1 MSEPYSRWLSLYTAQ
16 ISKYQDKRGLFM
28 KDIVKID
35 PFLYGY
41 FLDETL
47 EHGERVGLALL
58 YAAKNIELRFS
69 RRLLPET
76 AFETK
81 YGSSGYSPSEGLWF
95 NTDNIMR
102 LADEFP
108 EHKETLHRYVEEI
121 NMFRSKAKL
130 LNCGVTDNLNRSG
143 AEWGGGWGG
152 HSNPDYGRIINF
164 GTDHIRS
171 IIAENRDKYPD
182 EAWFYRSCSC
192 ALDAIDIVGE
202 RYRLAAVEKA
212 ESCENDDDKAFLM
225 RMAKAFETVPKKPAY
240 DFTSAMCSFM
250 LIFALDGSD
259 SPGRFDQYMY
269 PSYLKTENKE
279 EITDLLDRLWDYFYE
294 HRSWNLCISGSDEK
308 FNDESNGL
316 TYDILAMVRKKGYN
330 TPNLTCRVH
339 KNTPHKLWSEIA
351 DTLAIGTGLP
361 ALYNDDVVCTALEKI
376 GIPPEDSHDYCM
388 NGCNQIDIFG
398 KSHMGLEDGE
408 VIFAKCLEFAL
419 HNGVDAMTGELISIR
434 TGDPTDFETYERFER
449 AFMEQ
454 LEFVTYNSCSSAN
467 SYQHLRGVFEPHPL
481 RSCLIEGCLENGR
494 DYRNGGPIYNHGQ
507 ILAEGIADT
516 GDSLYAVK
524 KLVFD
529 EKKYTM
535 SELIAA
541 LNANF
546 EGYEQ
551 LHCDFKNCEKFGNDI
566 ESVDIITARALNRFF
581 TVLKRNNT
589 YRGGVFTGG
598 CSTFN
603 RAASYGS
610 QTAALPN
617 GKLKGEPLLADSIA
631 ATPGRDTNGPTAQI
645 KSVLR
650 FNHTDACSGFVFQNK
665 FDKKLFDGEKG
676 KASFVALAK
685 AYFAGGG
692 QQYTVTV
699 VSPED
704 LLDAKE
710 HPENYRNLIVRVG
723 GYSDYFVNLDAEL
736 QDNVIERTFSNV

>member
-1 MSEPYSRWLSLYTAQ
+1 MISLA
-16 ISKYQDKRGLFM
+16 
-28 KDIVKID
+28 KID

-58 YAAKNIELRFS
+58 NAAKNIEIRFS
-69 RRLLPET
+69 EKLLPET
-76 AFETK
+76 SFETK
-81 YGSSGYSPSEGLWF
+81 YGTSFYTPSEGLRF
-95 NTDNIMR
+95 EIDNIEK
-102 LADEFP
+102 LTEEFP
-108 EHKETLHRYVEEI
+108 EHKETLKEYIEKI
-121 NMFRSKAKL
+121 KIFRSKSQR
-130 LNCGVTDNLNRSG
+130 LNCELTDSLDRSG

-164 GTDHIRS
+164 GTEYIRS
-171 IIAENRDKYPD
+171 VIAENRVKYPD
-182 EAWFYRSCSC
+182 EDWFYRSCSYT
-192 ALDAIDIVGE
+192 LDAIDIIGE
-202 RYRLAAVEKA
+202 RYREEALKKA
-212 ESCENDDDKAFLM
+212 EKCENADDKAFLI
-225 RMAKAFETVPKKPAY
+225 RVAKAFESVPKKPAY

-269 PSYLKTENKE
+269 PAYTKTENKAE
-279 EITDLLDRLWDYFYE
+279 VTDLLDRLWEYFHS
-294 HRSWNLCISGSDEK
+294 HRSWNLCISGSDENW
-308 FNDESNGL
+308 NDESNEL
-316 TYDILAMVRKKGYN
+316 TYEILAMVRKKGYN

-339 KNTPHKLWSEIA
+339 KNTPEKLWNAIA
-351 DTLAIGTGLP
+351 ETLAIGTGLP

-376 GIPPEDSHDYCM
+376 GITPEDSHDYCM

-408 VIFAKCLEFAL
+408 VLFTKCLEFAL
-419 HNGVDAMTGELISIR
+419 HNGVDAMTGERVSIE
-434 TGDPTDFETYERFER
+434 TGDPIIFETYERFER
-449 AFMEQ
+449 AFLDQ

-467 SYQHLRGVFEPHPL
+467 TWQHLRAVFEPHPL
-481 RSCLIEGCLENGR
+481 RSCLIAGCLEKGR
-494 DYRNGGPIYNHGQ
+494 DYRNGGPVYNHGQ

-524 KLVFD
+524 KLVYD

-535 SELIAA
+535 AELIDA
-541 LNANF
+541 LNADF

-551 LHCDFKNCEKFGNDI
+551 LYHDFKNCEKFGNDI
-566 ESVDIITARALNRFF
+566 EEVDRVTARALNRFF
-581 TVLKRNNT
+581 TVLKRNRT

-603 RAASYGS
+603 RAAGYGLR
-610 QTAALPN
+610 TAALPN
-617 GKLKGEPLLADSIA
+617 GKRKGEPLLADSIA

-650 FNHTDACSGFVFQNK
+650 YNHTDACSGFVFQNK
-665 FDKKLFDGEKG
+665 FPKNMFNSEKG
-676 KASFVALAK
+676 KASFIALAK
-685 AYFAGGG
+685 AYFSGGG

-704 LLDAKE
+704 LLGAKE
-710 HPENYRNLIVRVG
+710 NPENHRNLIVRVG
-723 GYSDYFVNLDAEL
+723 GYSDYFVNLSEEL
-736 QDNVIERTFSNV
+736 QDNVIERTFMGM

>member
-1 MSEPYSRWLSLYTAQ
+1 MIDLAR
-16 ISKYQDKRGLFM
+16 
-28 KDIVKID
+28 ID

-41 FLDETL
+41 FSDETL

-58 YAAKNIELRFS
+58 YATKNIEIKFS
-69 RRLLPET
+69 RQLLPET
-76 AFETK
+76 SFETK
-81 YGSSGYSPSEGLWF
+81 YGSAGYSPSEGLWF
-95 NTDNIMR
+95 SDENIKK
-102 LADEFP
+102 LAEKFP
-108 EHKETLHRYVEEI
+108 EYRETLHRYISELNV
-121 NMFRSKAKL
+121 FRSKARRL
-130 LNCGVTDNLNRSG
+130 YSETTEALNRSG

-152 HSNPDYGRIINF
+152 HSNPDYGRIVNF

-171 IIAENRDKYPD
+171 IINENRDKHPD
-182 EAWFYRSCSC
+182 EAWFYRSCSYV
-192 ALDAIDIVGE
+192 LEAIDILGE
-202 RYRLAAVEKA
+202 RYRKAALEMAKKR
-212 ESCENDDDKAFLM
+212 ENSDDKSFFL
-225 RMAKAFETVPKKPAY
+225 RMAKAFETVPKKGAY
-240 DFTSAMCSFM
+240 DFMSAMCSFM
-250 LIFALDGSD
+250 LVFALDGSD

-269 PSYLKTENKE
+269 PAYLKTENKE
-279 EITDLLDRLWDYFYE
+279 EINNLLDRLWDYFHD
-294 HRSWNLCISGSDEK
+294 HRSWNLCISGSDEYW
-308 FNDESNGL
+308 NDETNEL

-339 KNTPHKLWSEIA
+339 KNTPDKLWNDIA
-351 DTLAIGTGLP
+351 DTLAMGTGLP
-361 ALYNDDVVCTALEKI
+361 ALYNDDVVCSALEKI

-388 NGCNQIDIFG
+388 NGCNQIDILG

-408 VIFAKCLEFAL
+408 VIFTKCLEFAL
-419 HNGVDAMTGELISIR
+419 HNGIDAMNGEQVSVK
-434 TGDPTDFETYERFER
+434 TGDPRTFTTYERFER

-454 LEFVTYNSCSSAN
+454 LEFVTYNSCISAN
-467 SYQHLRGVFEPHPL
+467 DWQHLRGLFQPHPL
-481 RSCLIEGCLENGR
+481 RSCLIEGCLEKGR

-535 SELIAA
+535 SQLIDA
-541 LNANF
+541 LIANF

-551 LHCDFKNCEKFGNDI
+551 LHHDFKNCEKFGNDI
-566 ESVDIITARALNRFF
+566 EAVDQITARVLGRFF

-589 YRGGVFTGG
+589 YRGGIFTGG

-603 RAASYGS
+603 RAAGYGE

-631 ATPGRDTNGPTAQI
+631 ATPGRDTSGPTAQI
-645 KSVLR
+645 KSVLNY
-650 FNHTDACSGFVFQNK
+650 NHTDACSGFIFQNK
-665 FDKKLFDGEKG
+665 FEKKMFCSEKG
-676 KASFVALAK
+676 KASFIALAK
-685 AYFAGGG
+685 TYFAGGG

-710 HPENYRNLIVRVG
+710 HPENHRNLIVRVG
-723 GYSDYFVNLDAEL
+723 GYSDYFINLDAEL
-736 QDNVIERTFSNV
+736 QKNVIERTFMNI

>member
-1 MSEPYSRWLSLYTAQ
+1 MTNSAH
-16 ISKYQDKRGLFM
+16 
-28 KDIVKID
+28 ID

-58 YAAKNIELRFS
+58 HAAKNIEIKFS

-81 YGSSGYSPSEGLWF
+81 PGSSGYTPSEGLWF
-95 NTDNIMR
+95 CNDNIMK
-102 LADEFP
+102 LAEEFP
-108 EHKETLHRYVEEI
+108 EHKETFKRYIVELNI
-121 NMFRSKAKL
+121 FKDKAKRPYSEPAEAL
-130 LNCGVTDNLNRSG
+130 DRSG

-152 HSNPDYGRIINF
+152 HSNPDYGRIVNY
-164 GTDHIRS
+164 GTDYIRT
-171 IIAENRDKYPD
+171 IISENRDKYPD
-182 EAWFYRSCSC
+182 EAWFYRSCSY
-192 ALDAIDIVGE
+192 ALDAIDIFGE
-202 RYRLAAVEKA
+202 RYRELALENAEK
-212 ESCENDDDKAFLM
+212 CGNTDDKAFFL

-240 DFTSAMCSFM
+240 DFTSAVCSFM

-269 PSYLKTENKE
+269 PAYSKTENKE
-279 EITDLLDRLWDYFYE
+279 EITDLLDRLWDYFHD
-294 HRSWNLCISGSDEK
+294 HRSWNLCISGSDENL
-308 FNDESNGL
+308 NDETNEL
-316 TYDILAMVRKKGYN
+316 TYDILATVRKKRYN

-339 KNTPHKLWSEIA
+339 RNTPDKLWNAIA
-351 DTLAIGTGLP
+351 DTLATGTGLP
-361 ALYNDDVVCTALEKI
+361 ALYNDDVVCAALEKI

-388 NGCNQIDIFG
+388 NGCNQIDILG

-408 VIFAKCLEFAL
+408 VVFTKCLEFAL
-419 HNGVDAMTGELISIR
+419 HNGVNAMNGEKVSIE
-434 TGDPTDFETYERFER
+434 TGDPRTFTTYERFER
-449 AFMEQ
+449 AFMDQ
-454 LEFVTYNSCSSAN
+454 LEFVTYNSCNSAN
-467 SYQHLRGVFEPHPL
+467 TWQHLRGVFEPHPL
-481 RSCLIEGCLENGR
+481 RSCLIEGCLEKGR
-494 DYRNGGPIYNHGQ
+494 DYRNGGPLYNHGQ
-507 ILAEGIADT
+507 ILAEGIADA
-516 GDSLYAVK
+516 GDSLFAVK
-524 KLVFD
+524 KLVYD
-529 EKKYTM
+529 ENKYILP
-535 SELIAA
+535 ELIDA

-551 LHCDFKNCEKFGNDI
+551 LHHEFKNCEKFGNDI
-566 ESVDIITARALNRFF
+566 EEVDRITARALNRFF
-581 TVLKRNNT
+581 AVLKRNNT

-603 RAASYGS
+603 RAADYGR

-631 ATPGRDTNGPTAQI
+631 ATPGRGTNGPTAQI

-650 FNHTDACSGFVFQNK
+650 YNQIDACSGFVFQNK
-665 FDKKLFDGEKG
+665 FEKKIFNSEKG
-676 KASFVALAK
+676 KASFIALAK

-710 HPENYRNLIVRVG
+710 HPENHRNLIVRVG
-723 GYSDYFVNLDAEL
+723 GYSDYFINLDEAL
-736 QDNVIERTFSNV
+736 QDNVIERTFTGI

>member
-1 MSEPYSRWLSLYTAQ
+1 MINSAQ
-16 ISKYQDKRGLFM
+16 
-28 KDIVKID
+28 ID

-58 YAAKNIELRFS
+58 HAAKNLEIRFS
-69 RRLLPET
+69 RQLLPET
-76 AFETK
+76 SFETK

-95 NTDNIMR
+95 NDENILK
-102 LADEFP
+102 LAEEFP
-108 EHKETLHRYVEEI
+108 EHKETFNRYIQELNI
-121 NMFRSKAKL
+121 FRSKARM
-130 LNCGVTDNLNRSG
+130 LNCETTDALNLSG

-152 HSNPDYGRIINF
+152 HSNPDYGRIINY
-164 GTDHIRS
+164 GTDYIRT
-171 IIAENRDKYPD
+171 IISENRDKHPD
-182 EAWFYRSCSC
+182 EDWFYRSCSYT
-192 ALDAIDIVGE
+192 LDAIDIFGE
-202 RYRLAAVEKA
+202 RYREAALERAEK
-212 ESCENDDDKAFLM
+212 CKNTDDKAFLL
-225 RMAKAFETVPKKPAY
+225 RMAKSFETVPKKPAY
-240 DFTSAMCSFM
+240 DFMSAMCSFM

-269 PSYLKTENKE
+269 PSYCRTANKE
-279 EITDLLDRLWDYFYE
+279 EITDLLDRLWDYFRD
-294 HRSWNLCISGSDEK
+294 HRSWNLCISGSDENR
-308 FNDESNGL
+308 NDETNEL
-316 TYDILAMVRKKGYN
+316 TYDILAMVRKKRYN

-339 KNTPHKLWSEIA
+339 RNTPDKLWNAIA

-376 GIPPEDSHDYCM
+376 GISPEDSHDYCM
-388 NGCNQIDIFG
+388 NGCNQIDILG

-408 VIFAKCLEFAL
+408 VIFTKCLEFAL
-419 HNGVDAMTGELISIR
+419 HNGTDAMTGEKISIE
-434 TGDPTDFETYERFER
+434 TGDPRTFVTYDRFER
-449 AFMEQ
+449 AFIDQ

-467 SYQHLRGVFEPHPL
+467 RWQHMRGVFQPHPL
-481 RSCLIEGCLENGR
+481 RSCLIEGCLEKGR
-494 DYRNGGPIYNHGQ
+494 DYRNGGPLYNHGQ

-529 EKKYTM
+529 KKKYTM
-535 SELIAA
+535 AELIDA
-541 LNANF
+541 LDANF

-551 LHCDFKNCEKFGNDI
+551 LFHDFKNCEKFGNDI
-566 ESVDIITARALNRFF
+566 EDVDRITARALNRFF

-603 RAASYGS
+603 RAADYGS

-617 GKLKGEPLLADSIA
+617 GKLQGEPLLADSIA

-645 KSVLR
+645 KSVLK
-650 FNHTDACSGFVFQNK
+650 FNHSDACSGFVFQNK
-665 FDKKLFDGEKG
+665 FEKKMFDSEKG
-676 KASFVALAK
+676 KASFIALAK

-692 QQYTVTV
+692 QQYTITV

-704 LLDAKE
+704 LLDAKV
-710 HPENYRNLIVRVG
+710 HPDNHRNLIVRVG
-723 GYSDYFVNLDAEL
+723 GYSDYFVEIDEEL
-736 QDNVIERTFSNV
+736 QNNVIERTFANI

>member
-1 MSEPYSRWLSLYTAQ
+1 MT
-16 ISKYQDKRGLFM
+16 DLF
-28 KDIVKID
+28 KID

-41 FLDETL
+41 FFDETL

-58 YAAKNIELRFS
+58 YAAKNIDIKFS
-69 RRLLPET
+69 RQLLPET

-95 NTDNIMR
+95 DNENIMK

-108 EHKETLHRYVEEI
+108 EHKEALCRYI
-121 NMFRSKAKL
+121 NELNLFKAKATRL
-130 LNCGVTDNLNRSG
+130 YSESAETLNRSG
-143 AEWGGGWGG
+143 AGWGGGWGG
-152 HSNPDYGRIINF
+152 HSNPDYGRIVNY
-164 GTDHIRS
+164 GTDYIRT
-171 IIAENRDKYPD
+171 IIAENRDKHPD
-182 EAWFYRSCSC
+182 EDWFYRSCSY
-192 ALDAIDIVGE
+192 ALDAIDIIGE
-202 RYRLAAVEKA
+202 RYRQFALESAEKCDNA
-212 ESCENDDDKAFLM
+212 DDKAFLLS
-225 RMAKAFETVPKKPAY
+225 MAKAFEAVPKKPAY
-240 DFTSAMCSFM
+240 DFTSAICSFM

-269 PSYLKTENKE
+269 PAYSKTENKE
-279 EITDLLDRLWDYFYE
+279 EITDLLDRLWDYFYD
-294 HRSWNLCISGSDEK
+294 HRSWNLCISGSDENW
-308 FNDESNGL
+308 NDETNEL

-339 KNTPHKLWSEIA
+339 RNTPDKLWNDIA
-351 DTLAIGTGLP
+351 DTLGAGTGLP
-361 ALYNDDVVCTALEKI
+361 ALYNDDVVCVALEKI

-388 NGCNQIDIFG
+388 NGCNQIDILG

-408 VIFAKCLEFAL
+408 VVFTKCLEFAL
-419 HNGVDAMTGELISIR
+419 HNGTDAMTGERVSVE
-434 TGDPTDFETYERFER
+434 TGAPETFTAYERFER
-449 AFMEQ
+449 AFIEQ
-454 LEFVTYNSCSSAN
+454 LEYVTYNFCNSAN
-467 SYQHLRGVFEPHPL
+467 VYQHLRGVFEPHPL
-481 RSCLIEGCLENGR
+481 RSCLIEGCLEKGR
-494 DYRNGGPIYNHGQ
+494 DYRNGGPLYNHGQ

-524 KLVFD
+524 KLVYD

-535 SELIAA
+535 SELVDA

-551 LHCDFKNCEKFGNDI
+551 LWHDFKNCEKFGNDI
-566 ESVDIITARALNRFF
+566 EAVDSITARILNRFF

-603 RAASYGS
+603 RAADYGL

-645 KSVLR
+645 KSVLK

-665 FDKKLFDGEKG
+665 FEKNLFSSEKG
-676 KASFVALAK
+676 KASFIALAK

-704 LLDAKE
+704 LLDAKI
-710 HPENYRNLIVRVG
+710 HPENHRNLIVRVG
-723 GYSDYFVNLDAEL
+723 GYSDYFVNLEEEL
-736 QDNVIERTFSNV
+736 QDNVIERTLI